1 MIDDDGYDGIRSH
14 GVDPD
19 WNPFST
25 PRDDDPDDIGW
36 DDGSETPHANPSRMS
51 RKGVAVLTACTL
63 VIAVAG
69 IGMVI
74 TESRLSVR
82 HDQLVSECSDAVASM
97 NRNRERLEGLVA
109 VDLNIDGSVLD
120 GKRAGRYESLRTIR
134 RAPSIQCDATLRN
147 RQLES
152 NTAKARKQA
161 SAYVEQSK
169 RVAAFRKEYDKTR
182 SEKSR
187 RDDMTRLSSDL
198 RAARTCS
205 TGRPAW
211 NCPSR
216 TCGQA
221 RGHGRTGG
229 TVRRGRR
236 CGPST
241 RVGLGGHVEDL
252 MNQVREN
259 AGL

>member
-134 RAPSIQCDATLRN
+134 RDSEEQATRI
-147 RQLES
+147 EHG
-152 NTAKARKQA
+152 
-161 SAYVEQSK
+161 EG
-169 RVAAFRKEYDKTR
+169 E
-182 SEKSR
+182 E
-187 RDDMTRLSSDL
+187 
-198 RAARTCS
+198 
-205 TGRPAW
+205 TGVRI
-211 NCPSR
+211 
-216 TCGQA
+216 
-221 RGHGRTGG
+221 RGTVQTGG
-229 TVRRGRR
+229 RVPEGVRQD
-236 CGPST
+236 PI
-241 RVGLGGHVEDL
+241 
-252 MNQVREN
+252 REVT
-259 AGL
+259 A

>member
-120 GKRAGRYESLRTIR
+120 GKKGRTIR
-134 RAPSIQCDATLRN
+134 IVTDHTTRAIHPM
-147 RQLES
+147 
-152 NTAKARKQA
+152 
-161 SAYVEQSK
+161 
-169 RVAAFRKEYDKTR
+169 
-182 SEKSR
+182 R
-187 RDDMTRLSSDL
+187 RDSEEQATRIEHGEGEE
-198 RAARTCS
+198 
-205 TGRPAW
+205 TGVRI
-211 NCPSR
+211 
-216 TCGQA
+216 
-221 RGHGRTGG
+221 RGTVQTGG
-229 TVRRGRR
+229 RVPEGVRQD
-236 CGPST
+236 PI
-241 RVGLGGHVEDL
+241 
-252 MNQVREN
+252 REVT
-259 AGL
+259 A

>member
-82 HDQLVSECSDAVASM
+82 HDQLVS
-97 NRNRERLEGLVA
+97 
-109 VDLNIDGSVLD
+109 VDWQQCVGQVL
-120 GKRAGRYESLRTIR
+120 
-134 RAPSIQCDATLRN
+134 
-147 RQLES
+147 
-152 NTAKARKQA
+152 
-161 SAYVEQSK
+161 
-169 RVAAFRKEYDKTR
+169 
-182 SEKSR
+182 
-187 RDDMTRLSSDL
+187 
-198 RAARTCS
+198 
-205 TGRPAW
+205 
-211 NCPSR
+211 
-216 TCGQA
+216 
-221 RGHGRTGG
+221 
-229 TVRRGRR
+229 RGRV
-236 CGPST
+236 P
-241 RVGLGGHVEDL
+241 
-252 MNQVREN
+252 VR
-259 AGL
+259 

>member
-82 HDQLVSECSDAVASM
+82 HDQLVSECS
-97 NRNRERLEGLVA
+97 EKG
-109 VDLNIDGSVLD
+109 
-120 GKRAGRYESLRTIR
+120 RTIR
-134 RAPSIQCDATLRN
+134 IVTDHTTRAIHPM
-147 RQLES
+147 
-152 NTAKARKQA
+152 
-161 SAYVEQSK
+161 
-169 RVAAFRKEYDKTR
+169 
-182 SEKSR
+182 R
-187 RDDMTRLSSDL
+187 RDSEEQATRIEHGEGEE
-198 RAARTCS
+198 
-205 TGRPAW
+205 TGVRI
-211 NCPSR
+211 
-216 TCGQA
+216 
-221 RGHGRTGG
+221 RGTVQTGG
-229 TVRRGRR
+229 RVPEGVRQD
-236 CGPST
+236 PI
-241 RVGLGGHVEDL
+241 
-252 MNQVREN
+252 REVT
-259 AGL
+259 A

>member
-1 MIDDDGYDGIRSH
+1 MIDDDGYDDIRSH

-109 VDLNIDGSVLD
+109 VDLNID
-120 GKRAGRYESLRTIR
+120 RTIR

-161 SAYVEQSK
+161 SA
-169 RVAAFRKEYDKTR
+169 FRKEYDKTR

-198 RAARTCS
+198 RAARDLLDRTAGMELS
-205 TGRPAW
+205 VPYLR
-211 NCPSR
+211 SR
-216 TCGQA
+216 LADTVEQA
-221 RGHGRTGG
+221 EPFDGADDADH
-229 TVRRGRR
+229 RRV
-236 CGPST
+236 SALADT
-241 RVGLGGHVEDL
+241 LEDL

>member
-169 RVAAFRKEYDKTR
+169 RVAAFRKEYDKTQ

-187 RDDMTRLSSDL
+187 RDDMTRLSRTAGMELSVPYL
-198 RAARTCS
+198 RSRLADTVEQAEPFDGPTMRTIDAC
-205 TGRPAW
+205 RPW
-211 NCPSR
+211 R
-216 TCGQA
+216 T
-221 RGHGRTGG
+221 RWRT
-229 TVRRGRR
+229 
-236 CGPST
+236 
-241 RVGLGGHVEDL
+241 
-252 MNQVREN
+252 
-259 AGL
+259 

>member
-1 MIDDDGYDGIRSH
+1 MVDDDGYDGIRSH

-97 NRNRERLEGLVA
+97 NRNRERLERLVA

-152 NTAKARKQA
+152 NTAKARNRRPHTWN
-161 SAYVEQSK
+161 SPNGWPRSG
-169 RVAAFRKEYDKTR
+169 RSTTR
-182 SEKSR
+182 PDPRSH
-187 RDDMTRLSSDL
+187 DVT
-198 RAARTCS
+198 T
-205 TGRPAW
+205 
-211 NCPSR
+211 
-216 TCGQA
+216 
-221 RGHGRTGG
+221 
-229 TVRRGRR
+229 
-236 CGPST
+236 
-241 RVGLGGHVEDL
+241 
-252 MNQVREN
+252 
-259 AGL
+259 